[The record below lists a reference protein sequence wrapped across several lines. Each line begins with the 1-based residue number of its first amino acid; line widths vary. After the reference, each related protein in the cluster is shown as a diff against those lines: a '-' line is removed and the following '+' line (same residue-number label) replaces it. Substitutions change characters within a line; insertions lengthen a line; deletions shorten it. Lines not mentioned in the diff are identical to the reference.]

1 MSEENKEKACRL
13 LEEAFNEGNFG
24 VVDEIV
30 ASGCVLLDPAL
41 PEEIRGP
48 EGIKG
53 FVQMYR
59 SAYPDTHIT
68 VEDQIAEGDD
78 VVTRWTGRGTHQ
90 RELLGVPPSGNRVE
104 VSGITLDRF
113 SGAKGFSGA
122 KAVESW
128 TNYDALG
135 MMQQIGAAPS
145 PEGAQG

>member
-1 MSEENKEKACRL
+1 
-13 LEEAFNEGNFG
+13 

-30 ASGCVLLDPAL
+30 ASGCVLHDPAI
-41 PEEIRGP
+41 PEEISGP
-48 EGIKG
+48 EGVKRY
-53 FVQMYR
+53 VQMYR
-59 SAYPDTHIT
+59 SAFPDTHIT

-90 RELLGVPPSGNRVE
+90 GELLGVPPSGNRVE
-104 VSGITLDRF
+104 VSGITLDR
-113 SGAKGFSGA
+113 FSGA